1 MYVSAAMHAV
11 WMRRIFPKLHDRLG
25 GDQGVVI
32 FGIPADD
39 ALGRKVAIKFFSYP
53 ELFNQ
58 EMQIFQHPDLQASGT
73 FPALVASSADHDR
86 TLRGP
91 RGVALPPFIIMEAGE
106 SLRDFDARIGKH
118 AAAQDADVVNA
129 IQVCSFA
136 LHAVFPLPSLHE
148 HKLANVYA
156 HLLLTWIAVC
166 VCFDVPCAQGV
177 PHWSLYLICIMVF
190 GSRAPK
196 RIESFAM

>member
-1 MYVSAAMHAV
+1 MSYAECAAIMLHV
-11 WMRRIFPKLHDRLG
+11 VRMRRVFPKLHDRLG

-39 ALGRKVAIKFFSYP
+39 ALGRKVAFKFFSYP

-73 FPALVASSADHDR
+73 FPSLVASSADHDGA
-86 TLRGP
+86 LKGSRGI
-91 RGVALPPFIIMEAGE
+91 ALPPFIVMEAGE
-106 SLRDFDARIGKH
+106 SLRDFDARTGKH

-136 LHAVFPLPSLHE
+136 LHAVDSWPPLDE
-148 HKLANVYA
+148 HKLASVYA
-156 HLLLTWIAVC
+156 HQLLTRIAVC
-166 VCFDVPCAQGV
+166 ASFGMSCA
-177 PHWSLYLICIMVF
+177 
-190 GSRAPK
+190 A
-196 RIESFAM
+196 